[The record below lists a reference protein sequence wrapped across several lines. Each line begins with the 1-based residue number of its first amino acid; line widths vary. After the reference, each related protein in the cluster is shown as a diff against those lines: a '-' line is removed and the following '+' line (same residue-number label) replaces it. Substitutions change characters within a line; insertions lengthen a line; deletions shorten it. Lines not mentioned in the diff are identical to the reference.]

1 MPIGAA
7 LTWDD
12 DHCEVTVISSGEGS
26 YLVARIRGG
35 SGKRLQPRVGAPDRA
50 LTPNAGLAAV
60 SGLCGR
66 LGVVGAIDAAAG
78 PIRQRGRGFGAGE
91 LLTGIAAAQLAGEDF
106 LVRLDRRCADAA
118 GPPVAP
124 GPGVSPP
131 RAGGRAP

>member
-12 DHCEVTVISSGEGS
+12 DHCEVIVISSGEGT

-35 SGKRLQPRVGAPDRA
+35 SGERQQPRVGAPGRA

-66 LGVVGAIDAAAG
+66 LGVGGGIEAGARPDRA
-78 PIRQRGRGFGAGE
+78 RGRGG
-91 LLTGIAAAQLAGEDF
+91 
-106 LVRLDRRCADAA
+106 
-118 GPPVAP
+118 
-124 GPGVSPP
+124 
-131 RAGGRAP
+131 RAGGRVTGIGAA

>member
-1 MPIGAA
+1 M
-7 LTWDD
+7 
-12 DHCEVTVISSGEGS
+12 TVISSGEGT

-78 PIRQRGRGFGAGE
+78 PVRQRGRGFGAGE
-91 LLTGIAAAQLAGEDF
+91 LLTGIAAGAT
-106 LVRLDRRCADAA
+106 RRQRPTSQGSSA
-118 GPPVAP
+118 GPPKRRQATVR
-124 GPGVSPP
+124 PP
-131 RAGGRAP
+131 RPPSTIAP